1 MNIKQLKTFLPYA
14 FKVNASVMVHGLHG
28 IGKSQVVKQFAEE
41 NGMQFIDRRLSQIE
55 SGDLLGLPDVSGEVT
70 RYKLPNWLPT
80 DPKSKGILFLDELNR
95 ARRDVLQ
102 GVFQLVLDRQLGDY
116 TLPKGWVVVSAVN
129 PNTDDYDVTNVF
141 DAALMDRFL
150 HVKLVPTTEE
160 FFAYGRAM
168 TNVSTSFLDY
178 LQLNEDKLEN
188 SKLHT
193 FTIERSPSRRS
204 NIMAA
209 KLIALDL
216 PEDIMVEGVGGLI
229 GITNAVA
236 YRTYLQES
244 DVAPFSGEEIT
255 KKYSKILPKIQ
266 KYSDPMS
273 GRHDVLQASLSNL
286 NQYLKDNYKK
296 IKPDGFQSARDF
308 LNALPKDLATSF
320 LHGLLS
326 NNPTDTTYIE
336 QCAVKEF
343 LGHKDTD
350 AIILSEKVMKK
361 VEELEKKDN
370 EVV

>member
-1 MNIKQLKTFLPYA
+1 MNIKQLKEFLPYA
-14 FKVNASVMVHGLHG
+14 FKVNASVMIHGLHG

-150 HVKLVPTTEE
+150 HVKLVPTSEE
-160 FFAYGRAM
+160 FFSYGRSLKD
-168 TNVSTSFLDY
+168 VSTSFMDY

-188 SKLHT
+188 NKLNT
-193 FTIERSPSRRS
+193 FTIERTPSRRS

-209 KLIALDL
+209 KLLNLDM
-216 PEDIMVEGVGGLI
+216 PEHLVVEGVGGLI
-229 GITNAVA
+229 GTINSLA
-236 YRTYLQES
+236 YQTWKKES
-244 DVAPFSGEEIT
+244 DVAPFSGEELT
-255 KKYSKILPKIQ
+255 KKYSKIEDKVK
-266 KYSDPMS
+266 KYTDPVS
-273 GRHDVLQASLSNL
+273 GRHDVIQASLNNL
-286 NQYLKDNYKK
+286 LDYLPTAYKK
-296 IKPDGFQSARDF
+296 MKPEHFDNARKF
-308 LNALPKDLATSF
+308 LTDIPKDLSQGF
-320 LHGLLS
+320 LNNLLS
-326 NNPTDTTYIE
+326 SSSKDPSYMVD
-336 QCAVKEF
+336 CVVKEF
-343 LGHKDTD
+343 VENEATDFILEEKHKQFI
-350 AIILSEKVMKK
+350 AEEEKLNSEAK
-361 VEELEKKDN
+361 
-370 EVV
+370 